1 MANEVGKIYAAIP
14 AIMAEIG
21 AIGKDRRNTQ
31 QGYAYRGIEDFYNVI
46 QPLMVKHRVFSVPE
60 ILSKEREERTT
71 TKGSVLI
78 YTTMTVKYTFF
89 AEDGSSVTATVSGEG
104 MDSGD
109 KSANKALS
117 VAHKY
122 ALAQIFAVP
131 TADMTDP
138 ETDSHEVKEKPRTD
152 PPPPAGIPGEE
163 IEFLRDDLLTY
174 LDHSKGMITEDAANK
189 LREAVA
195 RREKEDPPQKFAEFL
210 RKALAATVEEVKK
223 QEALR
228 GASTNPMAATVG
240 KLAQAAR
247 ESGKMPAE
255 VKQGGLPY
263 DHD

>member
-1 MANEVGKIYAAIP
+1 MSEVGKIYMAIP

-21 AIGKDRRNTQ
+21 AIGKNRRNAA
-31 QGYAYRGIEDFYNVI
+31 QGYAYRGIEDFYNVL
-46 QPLMVKHRVFSVPE
+46 QPLMVKHKVFSVPE

-89 AEDGSSVTATVSGEG
+89 AEDGSFVVATVSGEG

-131 TADMTDP
+131 TTDMTDP
-138 ETDSHEVKEKPRTD
+138 ETESHEVKEKPR
-152 PPPPAGIPGEE
+152 PEPSVPGIPGEE
-163 IEFLRDDLLTY
+163 IQFLKDDLLTY
-174 LDHSKGMITEDAANK
+174 LDHSKGVIAEDAANK
-189 LREAVA
+189 LREAVV
-195 RREKEDPPQKFAEFL
+195 RREKENPPQKFAEFL

-223 QEALR
+223 QEALL
-228 GASTNPMAATVG
+228 AANTNPMAAAVG
-240 KLAQAAR
+240 KLAQAAK
-247 ESGKMPAE
+247 ESGKVPEEA
-255 VKQGGLPY
+255 KQGGLPY
-263 DHD
+263 DHE

>member
-1 MANEVGKIYAAIP
+1 MANEVGKIYTAIP

-21 AIGKDRRNTQ
+21 AIGKDRRNVA
-31 QGYAYRGIEDFYNVI
+31 QGYAYRGIEDFYNVL
-46 QPLMVKHRVFSVPE
+46 QPLMVKYKVFSVPE

-71 TKGSVLI
+71 TKGAVLI

-89 AEDGSSVTATVSGEG
+89 AEDGSFVTATVSGEG

-138 ETDSHEVKEKPRTD
+138 ETESHEVKEKPR
-152 PPPPAGIPGEE
+152 PESPPAGIPAEE
-163 IEFLRDDLLTY
+163 IQFLKDDLLAY
-174 LDHSKGMITEDAANK
+174 LGHSRGVIAGDAANK

-210 RKALAATVEEVKK
+210 KKALAATVEEVKK
-223 QEALR
+223 QEALL
-228 GASTNPMAATVG
+228 AANTNPMAAAVG
-240 KLAQAAR
+240 KLAQSAK
-247 ESGKMPAE
+247 ESGKVPSAG
-255 VKQGGLPY
+255 KQGGLSL
-263 DHD
+263 